1 MSIEKQL
8 ADTVASLVLAQIKP
22 HLNNNKILKESEVME
37 ILGVSKKTMQNY
49 RNDGLKAFQPTG
61 SQYYYFMS
69 DLEAFVRRN
78 GRAL

>member
-37 ILGVSKKTMQNY
+37 ILGVSKKTMKNY
-49 RNDGLKAFQPTG
+49 RDDGLVAFQPTG
-61 SQYYYFMS
+61 SQYYYFLS